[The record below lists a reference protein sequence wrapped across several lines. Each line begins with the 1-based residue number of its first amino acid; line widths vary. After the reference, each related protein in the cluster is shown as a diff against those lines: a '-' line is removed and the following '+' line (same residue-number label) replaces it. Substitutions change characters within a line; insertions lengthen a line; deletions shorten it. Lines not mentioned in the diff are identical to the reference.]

1 MRFKLAFTMIELT
14 LYIALAAV
22 VLFGSSGMMALVVEA
37 RTKDMV
43 VSEVEQQGD
52 SVLQII
58 TQSLRNA
65 TAVNYPLPGA
75 SSTSLSIETVVPANN
90 PTIFSLA
97 GGIIFIKEGSAV
109 AIPLTNYRVTAASLN
124 FQNLAQ
130 TGANDNLR
138 VSFALSYNSSSTRQV
153 YQYSRNFYGSGSLRQ

>member
-1 MRFKLAFTMIELT
+1 MRFKSAFTMIELA

-22 VLFGSSGMMALVVEA
+22 VLLGSSGMMALVTDA
-37 RTKDMV
+37 RIKNMV

-52 SVLQII
+52 SVLQVI
-58 TQSLRNA
+58 TQSIRNA
-65 TAVNYPLPGA
+65 TVVNSPLAGA
-75 SSTSLSIETVVPANN
+75 SSSALSIDTSVPANN
-90 PTIFSLA
+90 PTIFDIT
-97 GGIIFIKEGSAV
+97 GGVLSVKEGAGVAV
-109 AIPLTNYRVTAASLN
+109 PLTNSRVVVSSLN

-138 VSFALSYNSSSTRQV
+138 VSFSVIYNSSSTRQV